1 MDYATTSLPTA
12 AQVITNTKLNNASNN
27 TSSNSNVSSSNAQLP
42 PLNRHPTSIPTCQ
55 HCHQTNI
62 TTRTT
67 TYPSIETFLM
77 CGGLVL
83 IFWPVCWIP
92 LVMDSAKRTDHLCT
106 NCNSVVGTVKPL
118 SDCCVK
124 ERG

>member
-1 MDYATTSLPTA
+1 MVTATPLPVDNATTSLPTA

-27 TSSNSNVSSSNAQLP
+27 TSSNSNVSSSNIQQP

-67 TYPSIETFLM
+67 TYPSVETFLM
-77 CGGLVL
+77 SGLLLL

-92 LVMDSAKRTDHLCT
+92 LVMDSAKRTGKSALDYCFI
-106 NCNSVVGTVKPL
+106 V
-118 SDCCVK
+118 
-124 ERG
+124 